1 MTEMVVIEPYYYYC
15 CPKKKKKIE
24 ERRLAQLERL
34 ESLVKYLHVSNL
46 NYLVVD
52 EFVWLIVA
60 NIVSIVNCIITVM
73 MIW

>member
-1 MTEMVVIEPYYYYC
+1 MTEMVVIEPYYC
-15 CPKKKKKIE
+15 CLKKKIE
-24 ERRLAQLERL
+24 DRKLAQLERL